1 MGEKNRIR
9 RKDFLGEG
17 RGGALEVELKK
28 KRNQKLS
35 NNTQT
40 LF

>member
-9 RKDFLGEG
+9 RKDFFWGGEG
-17 RGGALEVELKK
+17 GGLEVELKK